1 MASGMVPETFP
12 EPLPAYH
19 AELDDEQR
27 IEDQARARGGARFVA
42 RNRPEP
48 HRAGD
53 FHHRDAGFDHLEH
66 ASESCLDDLESRVL
80 RRSEGRVGPALHG
93 AATLCSAEHATEG
106 GRLGPTLECDHEQRQ
121 RARPHAGGVGREPG
135 LWGAIRPGRTSRAFA
150 IIHIAIFDAVNAIA
164 GGYQSYT
171 GLPPAPLGTSKDAA
185 IAQAAHD
192 ALVALFPSQT
202 ASFDLELAEDLS
214 QIPNGAAKTQGI
226 DLGHRAAAAILALR
240 ANDGSQHVEPSV
252 GVDFITSDE
261 VGKWRQD
268 PISQIPLALGAYWG
282 TVKPFVLWSADQ
294 FRVPPPP
301 TLDSLA
307 YTNAFYEV
315 KLLGGDGVVTPT
327 VRTEDQT

>member
-135 LWGAIRPGRTSRAFA
+135 LWGAIRAGANESGVRDHPHRDLRCGERDRRRLPELHGPSPCTPRHLQGRRDRPGGARCAGRALPFADGKLRLGARRRPQPDPEWSRKDPGNRSRAQGRRR
-150 IIHIAIFDAVNAIA
+150 DPRPQ
-164 GGYQSYT
+164 GQRW
-171 GLPPAPLGTSKDAA
+171 LAA
-185 IAQAAHD
+185 CR
-192 ALVALFPSQT
+192 
-202 ASFDLELAEDLS
+202 ASRRRRFHHE
-214 QIPNGAAKTQGI
+214 
-226 DLGHRAAAAILALR
+226 
-240 ANDGSQHVEPSV
+240 
-252 GVDFITSDE
+252 
-261 VGKWRQD
+261 
-268 PISQIPLALGAYWG
+268 
-282 TVKPFVLWSADQ
+282 
-294 FRVPPPP
+294 
-301 TLDSLA
+301 
-307 YTNAFYEV
+307 
-315 KLLGGDGVVTPT
+315 
-327 VRTEDQT
+327 